1 MTQAPMTRAGEQAL
15 REELRRLKNEER
27 PRLSR
32 AIGEAREHGDLRE
45 NAEYHAA
52 KDQQGLV
59 EARIRDIEGR
69 LAHARVIDLDRVP
82 HDGRVVFGVTVDLES
97 LDDGEQ
103 VRYQIVGEDEARVR
117 DDAISFIS
125 PMARS
130 LIGKYEGDEIS
141 LKTPG
146 GLRRYEILSVRY
158 E

>member
-1 MTQAPMTRAGEQAL
+1 MTQVPMTPAGERAL
-15 REELRRLKNEER
+15 REELQRLRNEER

-69 LAHARVIDLDRVP
+69 LAHARVIDPDRIP

-141 LKTPG
+141 LETPS

>member
-15 REELRRLKNEER
+15 REELRRLRNEER

-69 LAHARVIDLDRVP
+69 LAHARVIDLDRIP
-82 HDGRVVFGVTVDLES
+82 HDGRVVFGVTVDLKS
-97 LDDGEQ
+97 LDGGEQ

-141 LKTPG
+141 LETPS

>member
-1 MTQAPMTRAGEQAL
+1 MTQVPMTPAGEQAL
-15 REELRRLKNEER
+15 REELRRLRNEER

-69 LAHARVIDLDRVP
+69 LAHARVIDLDRIP

-97 LDDGEQ
+97 HDGGEQ

-141 LKTPG
+141 LETPG

>member
-1 MTQAPMTRAGEQAL
+1 MTPAGEKAL
-15 REELRRLKNEER
+15 RQELARLRNEER
-27 PRLSR
+27 PRLAR

-52 KDQQGLV
+52 KEQQGLA

-69 LAHARVIDLDRVP
+69 LEHARVIDLARIP
-82 HDGRVVFGVTVDLES
+82 RDGRVVFGVTVELQR
-97 LDDGEQ
+97 LGGGEP

-117 DDAISFIS
+117 DDAISFVS

-130 LIGKYEGDEIS
+130 LIGKYEGDEAQIS
-141 LKTPG
+141 APG
-146 GLRRYEILSVRY
+146 GVSRFEILAVRY